1 MAVRKDEFSD
11 DKRRAGKP
19 KKRSRITI
27 DVDDD
32 LRRKIKI
39 IAARKDVPVNQYV
52 TDALKEKVARETVE
66 EEQVGRPV
74 SQEAIER
81 LLRYREEFIRET
93 HGELFDDSTELIRQ
107 MREERTR
114 YLMGEE

>member
-11 DKRRAGKP
+11 ENRRAGKA
-19 KKRSRITI
+19 KKRGRLAI
-27 DVDDD
+27 DMDDET
-32 LRRKIKI
+32 RRKIKI
-39 IAARKDVPVNQYV
+39 IAARKDISVTQYV
-52 TDALKEKVARETVE
+52 NNALKQIVAHEIIE
-66 EEQVGRPV
+66 EEPVRRPI

-93 HGELFDDSTELIRQ
+93 KGELFDDSTELIRQ
-107 MREERTR
+107 MREERTK